1 MTDPSQLYRD
11 PAVLAS
17 HSALATA
24 CVHGMASGNA
34 AATTDTLYFSG
45 ALALIAAEWAASRA
59 GSDMQSSQPLAEQ
72 EEYFVARVHGYVIQA
87 EQIEGAP
94 SSWEDAAGGDGP
106 PDSWCQSPFHIAG

>member
-24 CVHGMASGNA
+24 CVHGKASGNA
-34 AATTDTLYFSG
+34 AATTDTLYFPG

-59 GSDMQSSQPLAEQ
+59 GSDMPSSQPLAEQ
-72 EEYFVARVHGYVIQA
+72 EEYFVAWVHDYVIRV

-94 SSWEDAAGGDGP
+94 SSWEGAAGGDM
-106 PDSWCQSPFHIAG
+106 SLTHRVRVPFI